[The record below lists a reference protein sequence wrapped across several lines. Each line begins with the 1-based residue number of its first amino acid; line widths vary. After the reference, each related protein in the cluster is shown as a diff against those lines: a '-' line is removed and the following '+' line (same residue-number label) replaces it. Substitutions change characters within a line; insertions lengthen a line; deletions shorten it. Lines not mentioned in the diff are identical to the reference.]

1 MGESLDPSTSVVRPF
16 RSRIVR
22 AERAPA
28 QVSPMFDALGSSQAA
43 ERVWTSSPTDPD
55 AYRPSAAGL
64 YVYRLRRGHQEHVG
78 VVGDVRAAAFA
89 EGRVR
94 GHEAVQ
100 EARVDALVEHFTS
113 GGPRSELVALLH
125 HAGPVEQAA
134 VAHSVASE
142 PLVRFTSLDDWEQ
155 TVWRVP
161 EHFDDDLVEELAGAA
176 YYIADGHHRVAAS
189 LEVWQRAGRPAD
201 AGVLCVLYPYDGL
214 RLLSFHRRV
223 AGPVDRDAVL
233 GLLSEDFAVQ
243 PATGFDEP
251 VGCFRMY
258 LDGRWFDVDHTGA
271 RPSGARGLDA
281 AVLGDQVLDPL
292 LRATGR
298 RVEVTSALTP
308 LDELAKACDEDGG
321 VLFAL
326 RPPPL
331 EQLIEIADGGE
342 VMPPKTTY
350 FDPKP
355 YAGIF
360 LR

>member
-1 MGESLDPSTSVVRPF
+1 MGEPVDPSTSVVRPF

-22 AERAPA
+22 AERAPG
-28 QVSPMFDALGSSQAA
+28 QVSPMFDALAPSQATDGA
-43 ERVWTSSPTDPD
+43 WSRPADPD
-55 AYRPSAAGL
+55 AYRPTAPGF

-100 EARVDALVEHFTS
+100 AARVDALVEHFTS
-113 GGPRSELVALLH
+113 GGPRSELVALIH
-125 HAGPVEQAA
+125 DAGPVERAA
-134 VAHSVASE
+134 VAESVASE
-142 PLVRFTSLDDWEQ
+142 PVTRFTSLDDWEQ
-155 TVWRVP
+155 TVWGVP
-161 EHFDDDLVEELAGAA
+161 EHLHDALVEELAGATF
-176 YYIADGHHRVAAS
+176 YIADGHHRVAAS
-189 LEVWQRAGRPAD
+189 IAVWQRAGQPAD
-201 AGVLCVLYPYDGL
+201 AGVLCVIYPYDGL

-223 AGPVDRDAVL
+223 AGPVDRDVVL
-233 GLLSEDFAVQ
+233 GLLSENFDVQ
-243 PATGFDEP
+243 PSTGFDEP

-258 LDGRWFDVDHTGA
+258 LDGRWFDVDLTGP

-281 AVLGDQVLDPL
+281 AVLGERVLDPL
-292 LRATGR
+292 LRETGGR
-298 RVEVTSALTP
+298 LEFTSALTP

-321 VLFAL
+321 ALFAL

-331 EQLIEIADGGE
+331 DQLLEIADGGE